1 MLSKSHIKKQCL
13 KTVRII
19 RESRDF
25 RKPIAADVCS
35 HSGFVLAKF
44 TEPKNIGEGSRLHLI
59 CTKCNGI
66 FGNENELKD
75 HYKAQHHYSKSWK
88 DIIYRCKRCKKSLKS
103 YRSVRRHFR
112 EAHSDKVYNCQKCS
126 ASFKYKHNLKYHL
139 AKHDNRKPFK
149 CTYCDK
155 AFVLRYELLIHI
167 RIHTGEKPYKCQV
180 CNLAFA
186 HRSNFVRHFRLHD
199 ISKSSRKTLE
209 SFKNA
214 ANAPTNLNVGCD
226 KDALKNKTFTEDL
239 GQIPSTENNF
249 VNNTN
254 SPEAISLD
262 IKPINVLDAN
272 NHNVSGSATTV
283 RKANGSVAIKKYEQ
297 TTGERSLLKKNFRLE
312 LNSHNSA
319 QSSHSPVRLI
329 SKISWPLENPSNFIR
344 AEKLC
349 DIVKSNSSENFSIN
363 IECVKALN
371 SNEEFTKT
379 TGYAEDKI
387 LIRKDFTCPTS
398 SDLPQTV
405 CATSCDAFTYA
416 KLSKNF
422 NSESHNANLEMLQSS
437 LQSLVPKRNGE
448 DNKQLNVD
456 ALSVDNVQN
465 SLNQVKPK
473 QLFTNAIVPRSSK
486 LLPPNTC
493 SSKHLTNSGNSILLN
508 RNIMGDNALAQLM
521 PTTILKTVESAPLPE
536 LAAGGR
542 DLPIISHFH
551 SPVSVEKENVV
562 KLNLKHACN
571 ERLLAEQFRDESS
584 NYKFSNESTNS
595 NERIQQETS
604 CKSESFT
611 NQTVET
617 SMLPG
622 KPLVTDV
629 KLLPAVDVNELCS
642 FRNEMKVSTLRIYK
656 FQCSKCLKYFEK
668 KSALNRHWRTHTG
681 EKPYQCNL
689 CPKSFA
695 DPSNY
700 KKHKLLHRNAAKAL
714 EISKPIAKI
723 STASCIFDD
732 IDADRLED
740 KQGVQSINNMN
751 EDDSSVGSMETSLLQ
766 NILDNVI
773 YRDDILENIRENLNL
788 SLNSIE
794 TKVIVKKL

>member
-19 RESRDF
+19 RQSRDF

-297 TTGERSLLKKNFRLE
+297 TTGGRSLLKKNFRLD

-387 LIRKDFTCPTS
+387 LIRKDFSCPTS

-465 SLNQVKPK
+465 SLNQ
-473 QLFTNAIVPRSSK
+473 
-486 LLPPNTC
+486 
-493 SSKHLTNSGNSILLN
+493 
-508 RNIMGDNALAQLM
+508 
-521 PTTILKTVESAPLPE
+521 
-536 LAAGGR
+536 
-542 DLPIISHFH
+542 
-551 SPVSVEKENVV
+551 
-562 KLNLKHACN
+562 
-571 ERLLAEQFRDESS
+571 
-584 NYKFSNESTNS
+584 
-595 NERIQQETS
+595 
-604 CKSESFT
+604 
-611 NQTVET
+611 
-617 SMLPG
+617 
-622 KPLVTDV
+622 PLVTDV
-629 KLLPAVDVNELCS
+629 KLLPAVDVNEFCS

-766 NILDNVI
+766 NILDNLI